1 MLLLA
6 LLLCSPQP
14 ISLADA
20 FARASQ
26 ANPDVAA
33 ARLTVHVAEAGI
45 ESAGQLANPIVSGSY
60 GPDAPTWIGTV
71 DVKLPVLGQRGTA
84 VAAAERERD
93 TARAEVATRELT
105 VQAAVR
111 RAYFALAAAQVQAQ
125 FAAEATA
132 RSKELEQM
140 SSKKFETGTAP
151 RLEVEQAAVTRRQA
165 EQDQIDRE
173 AAASTAQVELA
184 KLLGTESE
192 LFAQDPLLP
201 VPQAPPLVQLLDR
214 AAQHPEVQTFRRQQ
228 DAALARAQR
237 ERAALR
243 PLPDVGVAFQGGE
256 PAGVIHDPTQPTIG
270 LRYTL
275 AFELPILS
283 WNRGRISAEEAQATV
298 ASTQATAAEQR
309 LRNEIRAARARLE
322 AASKRARAYA
332 EELVPAALR
341 LLEMARTGYQLGRAP
356 LYSVLQ
362 AQGEVSAARIKGVDA
377 ANEAQKAFADLEEAA
392 GETF

>member
-6 LLLCSPQP
+6 LLLAAPQP
-14 ISLADA
+14 ISLAEA
-20 FARASQ
+20 LARAKQ
-26 ANPDVAA
+26 ANPDVAV
-33 ARLTVHVAEAGI
+33 ARLNVRVAEAGI
-45 ESAGQLANPIVSGSY
+45 QGAGLLANPVVSGSY
-60 GPDAPTWIGTV
+60 GTDAPTWIGTL

-111 RAYFALAAAQVQAQ
+111 RAYFGLAAAQVQAQ
-125 FAAEATA
+125 FAAEATT

-140 SSKKFETGTAP
+140 STKKFETGTAP

-173 AAASTAQVELA
+173 AAASTAQVELG

-201 VPQAPPLVQLLDR
+201 IPQAPPLAQLIDR

-237 ERAALR
+237 ERAVVR
-243 PLPDVGVAFQGGE
+243 PLPDFAFAVQGGQASSSM
-256 PAGVIHDPTQPTIG
+256 PDPTQPAVG
-270 LRYTL
+270 FRGTL
-275 AFELPILS
+275 AFELPILN
-283 WNRGRISAEEAQATV
+283 WNGGRISAEVAQASV
-298 ASTQATAAEQR
+298 AATQATAAEQR
-309 LRNEIRAARARLE
+309 LRNEIRAARSRWE

-377 ANEAQKAFADLEEAA
+377 ASEAQKAFADLEEAA

>member
-1 MLLLA
+1 MLVLALLLA
-6 LLLCSPQP
+6 LPQQ
-14 ISLADA
+14 ISLAEA
-20 FARASQ
+20 LARATQ

-33 ARLTVHVAEAGI
+33 ARLNVRVAEAGI
-45 ESAGQLANPIVSGSY
+45 QTAGQLANPVVSGSY
-60 GPDAPTWIGTV
+60 GPDAPLYIGTV

-125 FAAEATA
+125 FAAEATRLA
-132 RSKELEQM
+132 RELEQL
-140 SSKKFETGTAP
+140 STKKFETGSAP

-173 AAASTAQVELA
+173 TVASTAQVELG
-184 KLLGTESE
+184 KLLGTEGE
-192 LFAQDPLLP
+192 LAARDPLLP
-201 VPQAPPLVQLLDR
+201 TPAAPPLEQLVER
-214 AAQHPEVQTFRRQQ
+214 AGKHPEVQALRRQQ

-237 ERAALR
+237 ERAAVR
-243 PLPDVGVAFQGGE
+243 PLPDVAVAFQGG
-256 PAGVIHDPTQPTIG
+256 GDSTQPRVGIRG
-270 LRYTL
+270 TL

-283 WNRGRISAEEAQATV
+283 WNGGRVSAEEAQANL
-298 ASTQATAAEQR
+298 AATQATAAEQR
-309 LRNEIRAARARLE
+309 LRNEIRAARARWD
-322 AASKRARAYA
+322 AASRRARAYA
-332 EELVPAALR
+332 DELVPAALR

-356 LYSVLQ
+356 LISVLQ
-362 AQGEVSAARIKGVDA
+362 AQGEVTAARVKGVDA

>member
-6 LLLCSPQP
+6 LLLSAPQP
-14 ISLADA
+14 ISLAEA
-20 FARASQ
+20 LARATQ

-33 ARLTVHVAEAGI
+33 ARLNVRVAEAGI
-45 ESAGQLANPIVSGSY
+45 QTAGQLSNPIISASY
-60 GPDAPTWIGTV
+60 GADAPTWIGTI

-93 TARAEVATRELT
+93 TARAEVATKELT

-111 RAYFALAAAQVQAQ
+111 RAYFALAAAQAQAQ
-125 FAAEATA
+125 FAAEA
-132 RSKELEQM
+132 SKLSRDLEQM
-140 SSKKFETGTAP
+140 TTKKFETGTAP

-165 EQDQIDRE
+165 EQDQLDRE
-173 AAASTAQVELA
+173 TAASTAQVELG
-184 KLLGTESE
+184 KLLGTEGE
-192 LFAQDPLLP
+192 LLAEDALLP
-201 VPQAPPLVQLLDR
+201 IPAAPPLAQLIGR
-214 AAQHPEVQTFRRQQ
+214 AAQHPEVQGFRRQQ

-237 ERAALR
+237 ERAAIR
-243 PLPDVGVAFQGGE
+243 PLPDVAVAFQGGE
-256 PAGVIHDPTQPTIG
+256 PPGAVHDPSQPAIG

-283 WNRGRISAEEAQATV
+283 WNGGRVSAEEALASV
-298 ASTQATAAEQR
+298 AATQASAAERR
-309 LRNEIRAARARLE
+309 LRSEIRAARARWE

-362 AQGEVSAARIKGVDA
+362 AQGEVTMARVKGVDA
-377 ANEAQKAFADLEEAA
+377 ASEAQKAFADLEEAA